1 MICTKCGS
9 TIAENA
15 LFCTFCGQPTGLSAP
30 AQSAPV
36 MQEVPQSIP
45 VMQEV
50 PQSAP
55 ITQEAPQSVPLMQEA
70 PQSIPVMQEV
80 PQSVPVMQ
88 EVPQS
93 IPVMQETPQSAP
105 VQPVPAQ
112 PAAAV
117 PPMNAYAQSAAE
129 PQSATNRQ
137 SGAYVPAE
145 PPAIDQ
151 KPEKY
156 YTFGHIALCLA
167 AVAVMA
173 IIAGVFAGLYFSV
186 V

>member
-30 AQSAPV
+30 AQSA
-36 MQEVPQSIP
+36 
-45 VMQEV
+45 
-50 PQSAP
+50 
-55 ITQEAPQSVPLMQEA
+55 
-70 PQSIPVMQEV
+70 
-80 PQSVPVMQ
+80 PVMQ

>member
-30 AQSAPV
+30 AQSA
-36 MQEVPQSIP
+36 
-45 VMQEV
+45 
-50 PQSAP
+50 
-55 ITQEAPQSVPLMQEA
+55 
-70 PQSIPVMQEV
+70 PVMQEV

>member
-30 AQSAPV
+30 AQSVPV
-36 MQEVPQSIP
+36 
-45 VMQEV
+45 
-50 PQSAP
+50 
-55 ITQEAPQSVPLMQEA
+55 T
-70 PQSIPVMQEV
+70 QEV
-80 PQSVPVMQ
+80 PQSV
-88 EVPQS
+88 
-93 IPVMQETPQSAP
+93 PVMQETPQSAP

>member
-1 MICTKCGS
+1 
-9 TIAENA
+9 
-15 LFCTFCGQPTGLSAP
+15 
-30 AQSAPV
+30 
-36 MQEVPQSIP
+36 
-45 VMQEV
+45 
-50 PQSAP
+50 
-55 ITQEAPQSVPLMQEA
+55 
-70 PQSIPVMQEV
+70 MQEV
-80 PQSVPVMQ
+80 PQSVPVT
-88 EVPQS
+88 
-93 IPVMQETPQSAP
+93 QETPQSAP

-129 PQSATNRQ
+129 PQSAPNRQ

-156 YTFGHIALCLA
+156 YTFGHIALCLV

>member
-15 LFCTFCGQPTGLSAP
+15 LFCTFCGQPTGVSAP
-30 AQSAPV
+30 AA
-36 MQEVPQSIP
+36 QEI
-45 VMQEV
+45 

-55 ITQEAPQSVPLMQEA
+55 IMQEIPQSAPAAQEAPQSVPAAQEA
-70 PQSIPVMQEV
+70 PQSAPAMQEA
-80 PQSVPVMQ
+80 
-88 EVPQS
+88 
-93 IPVMQETPQSAP
+93 PQSAP

-112 PAAAV
+112 PSAAV
-117 PPMNAYAQSAAE
+117 PPMNAYAQPAAE
-129 PQSATNRQ
+129 PQSAPNRQ

-145 PPAIDQ
+145 PPIIDQ
-151 KPEKY
+151 KPEKPEKY

-173 IIAGVFAGLYFSV
+173 IFAGVFAGLYFSV

>member
-30 AQSAPV
+30 A
-36 MQEVPQSIP
+36 
-45 VMQEV
+45 
-50 PQSAP
+50 
-55 ITQEAPQSVPLMQEA
+55 
-70 PQSIPVMQEV
+70 
-80 PQSVPVMQ
+80 QSVPVMQ

>member
-1 MICTKCGS
+1 MIGTKFGS

-50 PQSAP
+50 PQS
-55 ITQEAPQSVPLMQEA
+55 
-70 PQSIPVMQEV
+70 
-80 PQSVPVMQ
+80 VPVT
-88 EVPQS
+88 
-93 IPVMQETPQSAP
+93 QETPQSAP

>member
-36 MQEVPQSIP
+36 MQEVPQSI
-45 VMQEV
+45 
-50 PQSAP
+50 
-55 ITQEAPQSVPLMQEA
+55 
-70 PQSIPVMQEV
+70 
-80 PQSVPVMQ
+80 PVMQ

>member
-15 LFCTFCGQPTGLSAP
+15 LFCTFCGQPTGVSAP
-30 AQSAPV
+30 AQSVPV
-36 MQEVPQSIP
+36 MQEI
-45 VMQEV
+45 
-50 PQSAP
+50 
-55 ITQEAPQSVPLMQEA
+55 
-70 PQSIPVMQEV
+70 

-88 EVPQS
+88 E
-93 IPVMQETPQSAP
+93 IPQSAP
-105 VQPVPAQ
+105 VMQEAPQSVPAQ

-117 PPMNAYAQSAAE
+117 PPMNAYAQPAAE
-129 PQSATNRQ
+129 PQSAPNRQ

-151 KPEKY
+151 KPEKPEKY

-173 IIAGVFAGLYFSV
+173 IVAGVFAGLYFSV